1 MTDWIGTTFTSTV
14 GWEHLERLVDIDDR
28 MAGSDGEREAAVAT
42 RDALAEAGGCEVH
55 LDVFDIQGW
64 ERESSAVRA
73 GGRRHESI
81 ALPRSPPENTTGELV
96 DLGHGL
102 PADFDADLN
111 GSIVVVSSTVP
122 EWYDRFIHR
131 REKYCRAVEAGAV
144 GFIFKNHIDGCLAP
158 TGSIGTP
165 AEPIGA
171 IPAVGVS
178 KEVGERLVRRFEGEP
193 ATVEVGANVGTAT
206 SQNVHAVMGPDTD
219 EEILVTSHLDA
230 HDIAEGAMDNGMGT
244 AMVVE
249 LAAAL
254 AMREDELETR
264 VRFVAFGAEEVGLC
278 GSEHEADRIDLDRI
292 KAVVNNDG
300 VARNRTISAFTHGFP
315 GLDDVLDRI
324 ADRFDHPISKI
335 PHQNPHSDHWP
346 FVLEGGVPGLHL
358 RSETDS
364 RGRGWGH
371 TRADT
376 LDKLEPR
383 TLRESAILVTE
394 LLVLLAR
401 DETSLHHRP
410 RTEIIAAL
418 QREGKAEGLSLI
430 GDLPDDGSSKVV

>member
-14 GWEHLERLVDIDDR
+14 GWDHLERLVDIDNR

-42 RDALAEAGGCEVH
+42 REALTEVGARDVRLDA
-55 LDVFDIQGW
+55 FDIHGW
-64 ERESSAVRA
+64 ERQSSAVRA
-73 GGRRHESI
+73 GGRHHESI
-81 ALPRSPPENTTGELV
+81 ALPRSPAESATGELV
-96 DLGHGL
+96 DLGYGL
-102 PADFDADLN
+102 PTDFETDLS
-111 GSIVVVSSTVP
+111 GSIVLVSSTVP

-131 REKYCRAVEAGAV
+131 REKYYRAVDAGAA
-144 GFIFKNHIDGCLAP
+144 GFVFKNHIEGCLAP
-158 TGSIGTP
+158 TGSVGTP
-165 AEPIGA
+165 VEPIGA

-178 KEVGERLVRRFEGEP
+178 TEVGERLIRRFEDEQV
-193 ATVEVGANVGTAT
+193 TVDVTANVGSAT
-206 SQNVHAVMGPDTD
+206 SQNVHAVVGPDTD

-278 GSEHEADRIDLDRI
+278 GSEHEAGQADLDRI

-300 VARNRTISAFTHGFP
+300 VARNRTISAFTHGFA
-315 GLDDVLDRI
+315 GLADALDQI

-346 FVLEGGVPGLHL
+346 FVLAGGVPGLHL
-358 RSETDS
+358 RSETKS

-376 LDKLEPR
+376 LDKLEQR

-401 DETSLHHRP
+401 DDTTLDHRP
-410 RTEIIAAL
+410 RSDIIAAL
-418 QREGKAEGLSLI
+418 RREDKAEGLALI
-430 GDLPDDGSSKVV
+430 GDLPEDESSKVV